1 MNARE
6 RFNRIM
12 HFEPVDRL
20 PLWSVEN
27 VSQGA
32 IRHWIQEGSF
42 PIGMSLS
49 DVIKLDG
56 CEIVRL
62 DTDPLPSYVPHMVEN
77 NARWRTAIDEYG
89 FTVRTLKAQSVSPRV
104 YYYVEET
111 PSHHSPGTVRNRA
124 DWEKLKKRYD
134 PTDPRRKP
142 RCWGPELWEYYNT
155 CSSPVGM
162 GIVWGH
168 SRGPKNGYAMGLVPF
183 LETVS
188 TDPGLIKDMFDFW
201 ADFVIEV
208 ARDWLERCHF
218 DFAYIEEDG
227 MGYKNSTL
235 VSPEMYG
242 EIWIPAMRKV
252 SDFLH
257 SNGIDI
263 IGYWSSGNLKP
274 IIPLLLDIG
283 INTHFPLE
291 SAAGM
296 DAHELRKEFGR
307 DLRLIGNISRQALM
321 DGPAAVEQEFYSK
334 VPPLVADGGYM
345 PAPDDM
351 ILPDMKFES
360 YKHLIDLIGEYRL

>member
-12 HFEPVDRL
+12 HYQPVDRL
-20 PLWSVEN
+20 PLWSVES
-27 VSQGA
+27 VSEGA
-32 IRHWIQEGSF
+32 VRRWIQEGSF
-42 PIGMSLS
+42 LIGMSQS
-49 DVIKLDG
+49 DVIEMDG
-56 CEIVRL
+56 REIVRL
-62 DTDPLPSYVPHMVEN
+62 DTDPLPSYVPYMVEN
-77 NARWRTAIDEYG
+77 DELGRTAIDEYG
-89 FTVRTLKAQSVSPRV
+89 FTVHTLKAQSVSPRV

-124 DWEKLKKRYD
+124 DWGKLKKRYD

-168 SRGPKNGYAMGLVPF
+168 SRGPKNGYAMGLLPF
-183 LETVS
+183 LETLI
-188 TDPGLIKDMFDFW
+188 TDPGLVKDMFDFW
-201 ADFVIEV
+201 ADFVIAV
-208 ARDWLERCHF
+208 AQDWVDHCHF

-235 VSPEMYG
+235 VSPEMYSAL
-242 EIWIPAMRKV
+242 WIPALRKV
-252 SDFLH
+252 TDFLH
-257 SNGIDI
+257 SHDIDI

-274 IIPLLLDIG
+274 IVPILLDIG

-296 DAHELRKEFGR
+296 DVRALRQEFGR

-321 DGPAAVEQEFYSK
+321 DGPTAVEQEFYSK
-334 VPPLVADGGYM
+334 VPPLVSDGGYI
-345 PAPDDM
+345 PTADDQ
-351 ILPDMKFES
+351 ILPDISFES
-360 YKHLIDLIGEYRL
+360 YKHLVDLIGEYRV

>member
-12 HFEPVDRL
+12 HYEPIDRL
-20 PLWSVEN
+20 PLLSVEN
-27 VSQGA
+27 VSQAA
-32 IRHWIQEGSF
+32 IRGWIQEGSF

-49 DVIKLDG
+49 DVIEMDG
-56 CEIVRL
+56 CEVVRL
-62 DTDPLPSYVPHMVEN
+62 DTAPLPSFVQHAVEDSE
-77 NARWRTAIDEYG
+77 RWRTAIDEYG

-104 YYYVEET
+104 YYYVEGA
-111 PSHHSPGTVRNRA
+111 GTVRNRA
-124 DWEKLKKRYD
+124 DWEKLKQRYD
-134 PTDPRRKP
+134 DNDPKRKP

-183 LETVS
+183 LETVI
-188 TDPGLIKDMFDFW
+188 TDPGLVKDMFDFW
-201 ADFVIEV
+201 ADFVIAV
-208 ARDWLERCHF
+208 ARDWVDHCHF

-235 VSPEMYG
+235 VSPEMYSA
-242 EIWIPAMRKV
+242 IWIPALRKV
-252 SDFLH
+252 TDFLH
-257 SNGIDI
+257 SHDIDI

-274 IIPLLLDIG
+274 IVPILLDIG
-283 INTHFPLE
+283 VNTYFPLE

-296 DAHELRKEFGR
+296 DVRELRQEFGR

-334 VPPLVADGGYM
+334 VPPLVSDGGYI
-345 PAPDDM
+345 PAADDM
-351 ILPDMKFES
+351 ILPDISFES
-360 YKHLIDLIGEYRL
+360 YKHLVDLIGEYRV